1 MNKIDLY
8 NFCKAEERVAYIHG
22 WDFSHL
28 NNRFTEETD
37 LPWNYD
43 DIVRS
48 YLLQDYK
55 LLDIDTGGGEYLL
68 SLKHPFSL
76 TSATEAYAPNVDLCK
91 SVLLPLGIAF
101 KKANDYSNLPFDD
114 NSFDMII
121 NRHGNYNIE
130 ELYRLLKHDGIFITE
145 QVGENNDRELIELL
159 LPELEKPMSKGLYLA
174 EQKERFSNCSF
185 EILKSDEAYRPI
197 KFFDTGALVW
207 FARIIQWEFP
217 NFSVDDCFD
226 RLLEAE
232 KIKIKNGCIEGTIH
246 RYLLV
251 VKKV

>member
-8 NFCKAEERVAYIHG
+8 NFCKAEESVAYIHG

-28 NNRFTEETD
+28 DNRFTEETD

-43 DIVRS
+43 DVVRS
-48 YLLQDYK
+48 YLLSEYQ
-55 LLDIDTGGGEYLL
+55 LLDIDTGGGEYLV
-68 SLKHPFSL
+68 SLNHPFDR
-76 TSATEAYAPNVDLCK
+76 TSATEAYAPNVELCK
-91 SVLLPLGIAF
+91 KVLLPLGIDF
-101 KKANDYSNLPFDD
+101 KKADDYSNLPFDD
-114 NSFDMII
+114 NYFDMII

-130 ELYRLLKHDGIFITE
+130 ELYRILKPGGIFITE

-159 LPELEKPMSKGLYLA
+159 LPELEMPVSKGLYLA
-174 EQKERFSNCSF
+174 EQESRFSNCSF
-185 EILKSDEAYRPI
+185 EILKSVEAYRPI

-217 NFSVDDCFD
+217 NFSVDRCFD
-226 RLLEAE
+226 KLLEAE
-232 KIKIKNGCIEGTIH
+232 EIKNKKGCIEGTIH
-246 RYLLV
+246 RFLLV

>member
-8 NFCKAEERVAYIHG
+8 NFCKAEESIAYIHG

-28 NNRFTEETD
+28 NERFTEETD

-43 DIVRS
+43 AIVRS
-48 YLLQDYK
+48 YLSPEYR

-68 SLKHPFSL
+68 SLNHPYSQ

-91 SVLLPLGIAF
+91 KVLLPLGIDF
-101 KKANDYSNLPFDD
+101 KKADNYSYLPFDD
-114 NSFDMII
+114 NCFDIVI

-130 ELYRLLKHDGIFITE
+130 ELYRILRPNGIFVTE

-159 LPELEKPMSKGLYLA
+159 LPELEKSASRGLYLA
-174 EQKERFSNCSF
+174 EQERRFLNCSF
-185 EILKSDEAYRPI
+185 EILKADEAYRPI
-197 KFFDTGALVW
+197 QFFDTGALVW

-217 NFSVDDCFD
+217 DFSVDNCFD

-232 KIKIKNGCIEGTIH
+232 KMINKNGCIEGTIH

-251 VKKV
+251 TKKI

>member
-1 MNKIDLY
+1 MNKLDLY
-8 NFCKAEERVAYIHG
+8 NFCKAEENIAYIHG

-43 DIVRS
+43 NIVRS
-48 YLLQDYK
+48 YLLPADR

-68 SLKHPFSL
+68 SLNHSFGK
-76 TSATEAYAPNVDLCK
+76 TSATEGYKPNVDLCEK
-91 SVLLPLGIAF
+91 VLLPLGIDF
-101 KKANDYSNLPFDD
+101 KESVTYSDMPFKD
-114 NSFDMII
+114 NSFDIII
-121 NRHGNYNIE
+121 NRHGNYNVN
-130 ELYRLLKHDGIFITE
+130 ELYRMLRPNGIFITE
-145 QVGENNDRELIELL
+145 QVGENNDKELIELL
-159 LPELEKPMSKGLYLA
+159 LPKLKKTDSKGLNLA
-174 EQKERFSNCSF
+174 VQKNLFESNGF

-217 NFSVDDCFD
+217 DFSVDKCFTE
-226 RLLEAE
+226 LLRAE
-232 KIKIKNGCIEGTIH
+232 EILHKNGCIEGTIH

-251 VKKV
+251 TRKI